1 MANPN
6 LNLLIAMAQAMGPLC
21 EQVVFVG
28 GCATGLLVDDVGLMD
43 VRPTED
49 VDAIVEVAS
58 LAAYHRLAEQLMQRG
73 FKQTMA
79 DNTPP
84 FRWFWNRM
92 QLDLV
97 PLDEKVLGFANAW
110 YRAGFEAALSVELAD
125 GLQLRHLSAPH
136 FLATKFEAFK
146 DRGQNDVYLS
156 HDLEDI
162 MTVMEGRSSVAQ
174 EMAAAHAA
182 VRKHVGQSVAALLDM
197 PTFHNALP
205 GLLSD
210 PEREQII
217 KARLMQIAQLKQH
230 MNTTTNS
237 LVQKLW
243 NYCNVL
249 RDDGMSYGDYV
260 EQLTYLLFLKMADE
274 RSAPPYNQPSIVPAA
289 YAWPTLLARDG
300 DELFDHY
307 RHAAQRRLTF
317 AQLGQLGQEKGTL
330 GLIFGKAQNKFQDPA
345 KLRRVIVDLIDAETW
360 TILGADVKGDAYE
373 GLLEKNAQDTKSGA
387 GQYFT
392 PRALIQAMVDCIAPQ
407 PGERIPTRP
416 VAPAA
421 FCSPRTTTSPTTTR
435 A

>member
-6 LNLLIAMAQAMGPLC
+6 LAMLIAMAQAMGPLC

-28 GCATGLLVDDVGLMD
+28 GCATGLLVDDAELMD

-58 LAAYHRLAEQLMQRG
+58 LVAYHRVADELMDRG

-84 FRWFWNRM
+84 FRWYWNRM

-97 PLDEKVLGFANAW
+97 PLDEKVLGFANRW
-110 YRAGFEAALSVELAD
+110 YRVGFDAALAVELAG
-125 GLQLRHLSAPH
+125 GLKLRHLSAPH

-146 DRGQNDVYLS
+146 DRGNNDVYLS

-174 EMAAAHAA
+174 EMATAHAA

-217 KARLMQIAQLKQH
+217 KTRLMKIAQLK
-230 MNTTTNS
+230 
-237 LVQKLW
+237 
-243 NYCNVL
+243 
-249 RDDGMSYGDYV
+249 
-260 EQLTYLLFLKMADE
+260 
-274 RSAPPYNQPSIVPAA
+274 
-289 YAWPTLLARDG
+289 
-300 DELFDHY
+300 
-307 RHAAQRRLTF
+307 
-317 AQLGQLGQEKGTL
+317 
-330 GLIFGKAQNKFQDPA
+330 
-345 KLRRVIVDLIDAETW
+345 DL
-360 TILGADVKGDAYE
+360 
-373 GLLEKNAQDTKSGA
+373 
-387 GQYFT
+387 
-392 PRALIQAMVDCIAPQ
+392 
-407 PGERIPTRP
+407 
-416 VAPAA
+416 
-421 FCSPRTTTSPTTTR
+421 
-435 A
+435 